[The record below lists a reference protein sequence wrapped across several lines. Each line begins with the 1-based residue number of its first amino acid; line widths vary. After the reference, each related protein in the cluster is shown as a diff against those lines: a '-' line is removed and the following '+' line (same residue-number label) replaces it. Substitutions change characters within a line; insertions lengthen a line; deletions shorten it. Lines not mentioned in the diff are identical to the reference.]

1 MPGLKRTALPGVMLT
16 SVPVRGIAA
25 NACFT
30 GADAEYAKSAQFDA
44 LTGGQGLFQALED
57 RIHRS
62 LCLRPR

>member
-1 MPGLKRTALPGVMLT
+1 MPDLGARAWV
-16 SVPVRGIAA
+16 AA
-25 NACFT
+25 NAGFA

-44 LTGGQGLFQALED
+44 LPGGQSLFQALKN